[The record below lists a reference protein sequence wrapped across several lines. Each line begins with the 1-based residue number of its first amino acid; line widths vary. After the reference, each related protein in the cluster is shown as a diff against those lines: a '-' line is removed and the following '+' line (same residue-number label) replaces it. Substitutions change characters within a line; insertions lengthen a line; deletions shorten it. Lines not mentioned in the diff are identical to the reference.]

1 MFSVARSY
9 SSGFAE
15 FNTTRRV
22 FIWHDD
28 LGIVFCSERH
38 QKAVKPHVAAAWWE
52 SVSCDSLLTSR
63 TGITVHDKYYS
74 ISAKCIQL
82 CCFFM
87 FFLLSLFFSCC
98 EVSKQNPSPTFNMR
112 NMRRSTHL
120 LLFSE
125 RSISFYQSHPSFLI
139 RKASESTKFHSTL
152 SLLICT
158 QAHERAAHTNRPLM
172 PKWQGSLK
180 VGQTLSPQKK
190 KPWSK
195 RVNEVGEGG
204 KHDRKEERKVRVT
217 CGKGKNGRDEMNS
230 NKHQPT

>member
-38 QKAVKPHVAAAWWE
+38 QRAVKPHVAAAWWE
-52 SVSCDSLLTSR
+52 SVPCDSLLTSR

-190 KPWSK
+190 KALIKESE
-195 RVNEVGEGG
+195 RGRGRRETRQERG
-204 KHDRKEERKVRVT
+204 KE
-217 CGKGKNGRDEMNS
+217 GKGDMRKGEEWKGWNE
-230 NKHQPT
+230 

>member
-52 SVSCDSLLTSR
+52 SVPCDSLLTSR

-190 KPWSK
+190 KALIKESE
-195 RVNEVGEGG
+195 RGRGRRETRQERG
-204 KHDRKEERKVRVT
+204 KE
-217 CGKGKNGRDEMNS
+217 GKGDMRKGEEWKGWNE
-230 NKHQPT
+230 

>member
-38 QKAVKPHVAAAWWE
+38 QRAVKPHVAAAWWE

-190 KPWSK
+190 KALIKESE
-195 RVNEVGEGG
+195 RGRGRRETRQERG
-204 KHDRKEERKVRVT
+204 KE
-217 CGKGKNGRDEMNS
+217 GKGDMRKGEEWKGWNE
-230 NKHQPT
+230 

>member
-52 SVSCDSLLTSR
+52 SVPCDSLLTSR

-125 RSISFYQSHPSFLI
+125 RSISFYQSHSSFFI
-139 RKASESTKFHSTL
+139 RKASESTKFTSAL
-152 SLLICT
+152 
-158 QAHERAAHTNRPLM
+158 
-172 PKWQGSLK
+172 
-180 VGQTLSPQKK
+180 
-190 KPWSK
+190 
-195 RVNEVGEGG
+195 
-204 KHDRKEERKVRVT
+204 
-217 CGKGKNGRDEMNS
+217 
-230 NKHQPT
+230 

>member
-38 QKAVKPHVAAAWWE
+38 QRAVKPHVAAAWWE
-52 SVSCDSLLTSR
+52 SVPCDSLLTSR

-139 RKASESTKFHSTL
+139 RKASESTKFTSAL

-190 KPWSK
+190 KALIKESE
-195 RVNEVGEGG
+195 RGRGRRETRQERG
-204 KHDRKEERKVRVT
+204 KE
-217 CGKGKNGRDEMNS
+217 GKGDMRKGEEWKGWNE
-230 NKHQPT
+230 

>member
-52 SVSCDSLLTSR
+52 SVPCDSLLTSR

-125 RSISFYQSHPSFLI
+125 RSISFYQSHSSFFI
-139 RKASESTKFHSTL
+139 RKASESTKFTSAL

-190 KPWSK
+190 KALIKESE
-195 RVNEVGEGG
+195 RGRGRRETRQERG
-204 KHDRKEERKVRVT
+204 KE
-217 CGKGKNGRDEMNS
+217 GKGDMRKGEEWKGWNE
-230 NKHQPT
+230 

>member
-52 SVSCDSLLTSR
+52 SVPCDSLLTSR

-125 RSISFYQSHPSFLI
+125 RSISFYQSHSSFFI
-139 RKASESTKFHSTL
+139 RKASESTKFTSAL

-190 KPWSK
+190 KALIKESERGRGRRETRQERGKEGKCDMRKGEEWK
-195 RVNEVGEGG
+195 GWNE
-204 KHDRKEERKVRVT
+204 
-217 CGKGKNGRDEMNS
+217 
-230 NKHQPT
+230 

>member
-52 SVSCDSLLTSR
+52 SVPCDSLLTSR

-125 RSISFYQSHPSFLI
+125 RSISFYQSHSSFFI

-190 KPWSK
+190 KALIKESE
-195 RVNEVGEGG
+195 RGRGRRETRQERG
-204 KHDRKEERKVRVT
+204 KE
-217 CGKGKNGRDEMNS
+217 GKGDMRKGEEWKGWNE
-230 NKHQPT
+230 

>member
-52 SVSCDSLLTSR
+52 SVPCDSLLTSR

-190 KPWSK
+190 KALIKESERGRGRRETRQERGKEGKCDMRKGEEWK
-195 RVNEVGEGG
+195 GWNE
-204 KHDRKEERKVRVT
+204 
-217 CGKGKNGRDEMNS
+217 
-230 NKHQPT
+230 

>member
-125 RSISFYQSHPSFLI
+125 RSISFYQSHSSFFI
-139 RKASESTKFHSTL
+139 RKASESTKFTSAL

-190 KPWSK
+190 KALIKESERGRGRRETRQERGKEGKCDMRKGEEWK
-195 RVNEVGEGG
+195 GWNE
-204 KHDRKEERKVRVT
+204 
-217 CGKGKNGRDEMNS
+217 
-230 NKHQPT
+230 

>member
-38 QKAVKPHVAAAWWE
+38 QRAVKPHVAAAWWE
-52 SVSCDSLLTSR
+52 SVPCDSLLTSR

-112 NMRRSTHL
+112 NMCRSTHL

-190 KPWSK
+190 KALIKESE
-195 RVNEVGEGG
+195 RGRGRRETRQERG
-204 KHDRKEERKVRVT
+204 KE
-217 CGKGKNGRDEMNS
+217 GKGDMRKGEEWKGWNE
-230 NKHQPT
+230 

>member
-52 SVSCDSLLTSR
+52 SVPCDSLLTSR

-125 RSISFYQSHPSFLI
+125 RSISFYQSHFSFFI

-190 KPWSK
+190 KALIKESE
-195 RVNEVGEGG
+195 RGRGRRETRQERG
-204 KHDRKEERKVRVT
+204 KE
-217 CGKGKNGRDEMNS
+217 GKGDMRKGEEWKGWNE
-230 NKHQPT
+230 

>member
-52 SVSCDSLLTSR
+52 SVPCDSLLTSR

-139 RKASESTKFHSTL
+139 RKASESTKFTSAL

-190 KPWSK
+190 KALIKESE
-195 RVNEVGEGG
+195 RGRGRRETRQERG
-204 KHDRKEERKVRVT
+204 KE
-217 CGKGKNGRDEMNS
+217 GKGDMRKGEEWKGWNE
-230 NKHQPT
+230 

>member
-38 QKAVKPHVAAAWWE
+38 QRAVKPHVAAAWWE
-52 SVSCDSLLTSR
+52 SVPCDSLLTSR

-125 RSISFYQSHPSFLI
+125 RSISFYQSHSSFFI
-139 RKASESTKFHSTL
+139 RKASESTKFTSAL

-190 KPWSK
+190 KALIKESERGRGRRETRQERGKEGKCDMRKGEEWK
-195 RVNEVGEGG
+195 GWNE
-204 KHDRKEERKVRVT
+204 
-217 CGKGKNGRDEMNS
+217 
-230 NKHQPT
+230 

>member
-1 MFSVARSY
+1 MYTA
-9 SSGFAE
+9 
-15 FNTTRRV
+15 
-22 FIWHDD
+22 I
-28 LGIVFCSERH
+28 
-38 QKAVKPHVAAAWWE
+38 
-52 SVSCDSLLTSR
+52 
-63 TGITVHDKYYS
+63 
-74 ISAKCIQL
+74 

-125 RSISFYQSHPSFLI
+125 RSISFYQSHSSFFI
-139 RKASESTKFHSTL
+139 RKASESTKFTSAL

-190 KPWSK
+190 KALIKESE
-195 RVNEVGEGG
+195 RGRGRRETRQERG
-204 KHDRKEERKVRVT
+204 KE
-217 CGKGKNGRDEMNS
+217 GKGDMRKGEEWKGWNE
-230 NKHQPT
+230 

>member
-52 SVSCDSLLTSR
+52 SVPCDSLLTSR

-125 RSISFYQSHPSFLI
+125 RSISFYQSHSSFFI

-190 KPWSK
+190 KALIKESERGRGRRETRQERGKEGKCDMRKGEEWK
-195 RVNEVGEGG
+195 GWNE
-204 KHDRKEERKVRVT
+204 
-217 CGKGKNGRDEMNS
+217 
-230 NKHQPT
+230 